1 MSESETGHDI
11 CLTYQQL
18 MSDSPVA
25 VSACL
30 LGVPCRYDGQSKP
43 SPRVQ
48 ELVRQRTV
56 VKICPEVLGGLSIP
70 RPPSGIRTG
79 ADEEESRCCSI
90 QSAGSADEKNCQAGR
105 GVRQNAVSDDRA
117 GALVWQGRARLI
129 NREGR
134 DVTEEYKVGALR
146 ALAAAQEAGVKLAVL
161 KQHSPSCGCGST
173 GGADPWKRIAG
184 DGVTAALFKAHGIA
198 VVSDEDL

>member
-1 MSESETGHDI
+1 
-11 CLTYQQL
+11 

-105 GVRQNAVSDDRA
+105 GVRQNTVSDDRA

-129 NREGR
+129 NREGC